1 MGAPENILQ
10 QILRNREPSLLGRY
24 RADPAGVRA
33 EVEREARQARAQ
45 DIGAFFAQLFR

>member
-1 MGAPENILQ
+1 MGAPENVLQ
-10 QILRNREPSLLGRY
+10 QILKAREPSLLERY

-33 EVEREARQARAQ
+33 EVEQEARKARAQ